1 MPIHSFKPTSPGRR
15 GATVLKTKD
24 LTDEK
29 YLKKLTYRIGNK
41 GGRNAQGKITVRH
54 QGGGAKKLY
63 RMVDFR
69 HEVLDVPGRV
79 ELLEYDPNRSAR
91 IARVVYHN
99 GIRCYVLAVEGL
111 QPGDTIIT
119 SRESK
124 DIKPGNRM
132 PLKYIPAGV
141 IVSQVELTP
150 TSQARA
156 VRSAGLGATVMS
168 KDAGFVHVRLPSSEV
183 RRVREEC
190 MATVGVIGNADHRQR
205 RLGKAGRMR
214 HQGVR
219 PRVRGKAMNP
229 VDHPHGG
236 GEGLQPIGLKGPKT
250 PWGKYALGVRTRNKK
265 KKSAQYIVSRRKG
278 RTDR

>member
-1 MPIHSFKPTSPGRR
+1 MAVKLLKPTSPGRR
-15 GATVLKTKD
+15 FATAHPRKEIARVKFM
-24 LTDEK
+24 
-29 YLKKLTYRIGNK
+29 KKFTTRIAGN

-63 RMVDFR
+63 RAVEFR
-69 HEVLDVPGRV
+69 QQEFDMPAKV
-79 ELLEYDPNRSAR
+79 EHLEYDPNRSAF
-91 IARVVYHN
+91 IARLIQHN
-99 GIRCYVLAVEGL
+99 GVRLYVVAVEGL
-111 QPGDTIIT
+111 KPGDTIMVSGAT
-119 SRESK
+119 L

-150 TSQARA
+150 GSKASV
-156 VRSAGLGATVMS
+156 VRSAGMGATVLS
-168 KDAGFVHVRLPSSEV
+168 RDAGYVQVRLPSSEV
-183 RRVREEC
+183 RLFPENA
-190 MATVGVIGNADHRQR
+190 MATVGAIGNSDHRQR

-214 HQGVR
+214 HLGVR

-265 KKSAQYIVSRRKG
+265 KKSARFIVSRRKS
-278 RTDR
+278 RKAT